1 VPHAYRAR
9 VTGMSPFRLRAL
21 WLLAAL
27 VLLLRAGVPP
37 GWMPQA
43 EGGELRVAL
52 CSGSGPIELIL
63 GADGTYH
70 RETPSRPARHDPCP
84 FGLATPQ
91 ALDLASAV
99 AIEPPAYAAAPEPAP
114 PAQRAAPA
122 RSHRA
127 LRPPSRGPPA
137 LA

>member
-1 VPHAYRAR
+1 
-9 VTGMSPFRLRAL
+9 MRAL
-21 WLLAAL
+21 WLLAAV
-27 VLLLRAGVPP
+27 VLLLRAAVPA

-70 RETPSRPARHDPCP
+70 REAPAQPVRHDPCP
-84 FGLATPQ
+84 FGLATAQ
-91 ALDLASAV
+91 ALDLPTAL
-99 AIEPPAYAAAPEPAP
+99 AIEPPLYAQAPDLLPQARYTVP
-114 PAQRAAPA
+114 PRV
-122 RSHRA
+122 HRA